1 MWCMPSRIIC
11 LSLSG
16 QMLCMC
22 PVCVFWGFFFVWGCF
37 DLFGVFWWFFL
48 RGRGLVL
55 FCFGGCFFR
64 GHFFVQ
70 SFISSLDAIARV
82 VDDHELFIG
91 AFLLMIVAVHKSP
104 VARNKSYVA
113 LTEDS
118 YFIFLYLP
126 YFVLYCSPS
135 LLWSIWGVVRQ
146 RESPTLWLWL
156 CGVWGVRESTIA
168 SLQKK

>member
-1 MWCMPSRIIC
+1 M
-11 LSLSG
+11 
-16 QMLCMC
+16 
-22 PVCVFWGFFFVWGCF
+22 
-37 DLFGVFWWFFL
+37 
-48 RGRGLVL
+48 

-135 LLWSIWGVVRQ
+135 LL
-146 RESPTLWLWL
+146 
-156 CGVWGVRESTIA
+156 
-168 SLQKK
+168 